1 MSLSFENAVKITCHV
16 KSVKLLYESV
26 LLVVVVIDDAND
38 SFNWSFSVDAFA
50 PVLSVAIFRL
60 ARRDPMSL
68 MRRSFFVADCSMN
81 MWLMLRDRAILLF
94 FCMDSIL

>member
-1 MSLSFENAVKITCHV
+1 M
-16 KSVKLLYESV
+16 KLLYESV
-26 LLVVVVIDDAND
+26 LLVAVVLLEVND

-50 PVLSVAIFRL
+50 PVLSETILRL
-60 ARRDPMSL
+60 LRRDPMSL
-68 MRRSFFVADCSMN
+68 TRRSFFVADCSII